1 MGIVVIQLLGSVL
14 KVLKWNKGYYGKW
27 YSSLIA
33 MGLVQTLQTYLFKG
47 ALLFFLFQKMVHGLE
62 NNLDFSPD
70 NTTLLQM

>member
-1 MGIVVIQLLGSVL
+1 
-14 KVLKWNKGYYGKW
+14 
-27 YSSLIA
+27 

-70 NTTLLQM
+70 NTTLLRM